1 MAPLSKLMEVLDGCS
16 VGKFAEQRRG
26 FRALQQFNATDL
38 VDLVTDLILCQLRH
52 LDR

>member
-1 MAPLSKLMEVLDGCS
+1 MVVASADSAERRSEV
-16 VGKFAEQRRG
+16 FA
-26 FRALQQFNATDL
+26 LYSISNATDL